1 MESFRGIDMREKQL
15 SRRLQAVV
23 SMVTPGLRVADVG
36 CDHAYVS
43 IYLIEHGIA
52 SECLAMDVNEGPLQ
66 RAQKNIQTHRLT
78 DRIQTRLGSG
88 LEQAKP
94 GEVDAVL
101 MAGMGGILVR
111 DLLEGSREISQ
122 SLQEWILQPQSDI
135 DLVRRYIRENGFR
148 IVEEDMVL
156 EDGKYYPMFRAV
168 PAEKAVHAG
177 EAELRKHIVPVEV
190 EDRFGPLL
198 LQQKHSVLKDFLE
211 LRRQHYEMVLQQMEA
226 AIGVPQE
233 QLQQIRQ
240 EAEYVRLALGAW
252 GS

>member
-1 MESFRGIDMREKQL
+1 MREKQL
-15 SRRLQAVV
+15 SKRLQAVV

-168 PAEKAVHAG
+168 PAEKADS
-177 EAELRKHIVPVEV
+177 
-190 EDRFGPLL
+190 EDKTDEKMQLVYDHFGKLL
-198 LQQKHSVLKDFLE
+198 LQNHHPVLKEFLDQ
-211 LRRQHYEMVLQQMEA
+211 RAIHYDAVVRQMEA
-226 AIGVPQE
+226 SGHE
-233 QLQQIRQ
+233 GERLEEMRQ
-240 EAEYVRLALGAW
+240 MKEYVRLALEAW
-252 GS
+252 A